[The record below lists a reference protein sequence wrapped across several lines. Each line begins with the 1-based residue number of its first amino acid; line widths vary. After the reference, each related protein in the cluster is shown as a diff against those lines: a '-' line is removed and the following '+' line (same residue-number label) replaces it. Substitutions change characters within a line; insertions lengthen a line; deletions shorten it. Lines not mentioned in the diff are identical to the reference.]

1 MTREYVIGRTCQ
13 ECIDEGNHLDGIS
26 YLYEECEHH
35 KNRQIMVFPSRAD
48 AVRYVY
54 DELYMTED
62 EVIIIPKEE
71 MNDDKQ

>member
-13 ECIDEGNHLDGIS
+13 ECIDEGNHPDGIA

-71 MNDDKQ
+71 MTND